1 MTWRKP
7 ADRLLVHAIVQA
19 FRGDADR
26 SYVQLSTAS
35 RRAWDK
41 SDFWLDASGL
51 AFYFL
56 HQVFA
61 LGIAD
66 ALPHEVL
73 QRLTANLRKNKVRT
87 DAMFD
92 EFRALNQCFRSAG
105 IRYLNHKGFT
115 LCPHA
120 CPAPELRHQLDFDF
134 IVARNHMKLAR
145 ECLESRGYT
154 LSASSHKTWEFKAG
168 NYARPNWDLYSMGTY
183 RCAEL
188 HFSAPCGSNDERLD
202 RISQWNWAGD
212 NFPALAPADQLIAQ
226 ALHLF
231 GHLRGETTR
240 PAWVLEF
247 RRHVLSHRDEVAF
260 WRDVRQLAP
269 HRKHAAMALGISVLI
284 GSQMFGRFAPQ
295 EVEGWAISSVS
306 PTIRLWVQRYG
317 VDAVLADFP
326 GTKLFLLLEQEIE
339 RIEGKPASAVRA
351 RLLPLHL
358 GRVIFTPRRQET
370 GTERRNR
377 IFAQLRFM
385 AFRIR
390 FHLSAAGRYLLE
402 RPAWNRALSRNEL
415 DSATEDQF
423 AGREMTNRKQDHDNR
438 HPHSIYAGD
447 HSIKK

>member
-7 ADRLLVHAIVQA
+7 ADRLLAHAIVQA

-26 SYVQLSTAS
+26 SYVQLSSAS
-35 RRAWDK
+35 RRAWEK

-73 QRLTANLRKNKVRT
+73 QRLTANLRKNKIKT
-87 DAMFD
+87 NSMFY
-92 EFRALNQCFRSAG
+92 EFRALNQCFRSAS
-105 IRYLNHKGFT
+105 IIYSNHKGFT

-120 CPAPELRHQLDFDF
+120 CPAPELRHQVDFDF
-134 IVARNHMKLAR
+134 IVAPKFMTLAR
-145 ECLESRGYT
+145 ECLELRGYT
-154 LSASSHKTWEFKAG
+154 LSARSHKTWEFKAG

-183 RCAEL
+183 RCVEL
-188 HFSAPCGSNDERLD
+188 HSSALCGNNDERLE
-202 RISQWNWAGD
+202 RVSQWNWDGHE
-212 NFPALAPADQLIAQ
+212 FPALAPADQLIAQ

-231 GHLRGETTR
+231 GHLRGEATR

-260 WRDVRQLAP
+260 WTNVRQLASS
-269 HRKHAAMALGISVLI
+269 RRHASMALGISVLI

-295 EVEGWAISSVS
+295 EVEGWAISSVA
-306 PTIRLWVQRYG
+306 PAIRLWVQRYG

-339 RIEGKPASAVRA
+339 RIEGRPARAVRA

-358 GRVIFTPRRQET
+358 GRVIFAPRRQET
-370 GTERRNR
+370 GTERRYR

-385 AFRIR
+385 AFRLR
-390 FHLSAAGRYLLE
+390 FHISAAGRYLLE
-402 RPAWNRALSRNEL
+402 RRAWDRALLRHEL
-415 DSATEDQF
+415 DREAEGQL

-438 HPHSIYAGD
+438 RPDSLYAGGR
-447 HSIKK
+447 SIKK